1 MKVDARYASITVEP
15 RPGGWALVASRV
27 LDRERWQAR
36 RAIVGSLAAA
46 SGQGSLDELRA
57 S

>member
-1 MKVDARYASITVEP
+1 VAPSSDTKVVGSV
-15 RPGGWALVASRV
+15 
-27 LDRERWQAR
+27 DRERWQAR

>member
-1 MKVDARYASITVEP
+1 MKVDAHYASITVEP

-27 LDRERWQAR
+27 LDRERWEAR
-36 RAIVGSLAAA
+36 REIVGSLATA
-46 SGQGSLDELRA
+46 SGRDSLDELRD